1 MRNPIKQLFGQ
12 TAVYGLGIVLPRLL
26 NYILLTPFYTRI
38 FERAAYGVI
47 TELYAYVVFL
57 LVILTYGMETGY
69 FRYASSSDQK
79 ARVYTTVLGSLFF
92 SSLLFI
98 ILVLFSSGSISS
110 LLGYEQ
116 HPEYIRWLA
125 LIVGIDAFTS
135 IPFARIRLHNQPLK
149 YALIRIGEVTINIG
163 LNFFFLYYCPR
174 HADSELVALLY
185 NENLGVGY
193 VLVSN
198 LIASSIKLLL
208 LLPDILTAFRSS
220 FDTVLFRQIF
230 KYSYPLLI
238 AGLAGTV
245 NEALDRVLLKH
256 LIPMEQNPM
265 EQLGIYGANYKLA
278 VLMTLFVQMFKYAAE
293 PFFFSKAEDRNAKE
307 LYADVMLFFVL
318 AGLFI
323 FLLVNLYLD
332 YFILFI
338 GADFREGVQ
347 IVPVV
352 LMANLVMGIF
362 FNLSIW
368 YKLTNLTRFGAVL
381 VLMGALITIAINTVF
396 IPKYGYLA
404 SAWAHLICYSTMV
417 LVSYLWSRK
426 HYAIPYRVLR
436 ILAYMGLAIVIYLSN
451 RLFLQDMEGS
461 RNLWA
466 LLLLLIFGI
475 VAFAGERKAFT
486 KYKSN

>member
-1 MRNPIKQLFGQ
+1 LRNPIKQLFGQ

-26 NYILLTPFYTRI
+26 NYILLTPFYTRV

-69 FRYASSSDQK
+69 FRYTSSSDQK
-79 ARVYTTVLGSLFF
+79 ARVYSTVLGSLFF

-98 ILVLFSSGSISS
+98 IFVLLSSGSISS
-110 LLGYEQ
+110 ILGYEQ

-135 IPFARIRLHNQPLK
+135 IPFARIRLNNQPLK
-149 YALIRIGEVTINIG
+149 YALIRIGEVSINIG

-174 HADSELVALLY
+174 HTDSELVALLY

-208 LLPDILTAFRSS
+208 LIPEILAAFRSN
-220 FDTVLFRQIF
+220 FDPVLFRQIF

-338 GADFREGVQ
+338 GADFREGVH

-381 VLMGALITIAINTVF
+381 VLMGALITIGINTLF
-396 IPKYGYLA
+396 IPEYGYQA
-404 SAWAHLICYSTMV
+404 SAWAHLICYSSMV

-436 ILAYMGLAIVIYLSN
+436 ILAYIATAMLIYLSN
-451 RLFLQDMEGS
+451 SLFLQDMEGP
-461 RNLWA
+461 RDLWA
-466 LLLLLIFGI
+466 LLLLLIFG
-475 VAFAGERKAFT
+475 VMAFAGERKTFN